1 MTPAAVLLACA
12 VAVADWGPV
21 RLDAEGVPLPPGVA
35 ARLGSSRFRSP
46 GDLIDLRFTPDGRQ
60 LVGTTARAVCVW
72 DAHTGRRVAIHT
84 GFRRIMRLGIRPDGG
99 IVLIVGG
106 VGGLQCVVLD
116 RESGRILH
124 RRPLNDDHDDLA
136 LSADGTRIALRS
148 GGLMQVLDADTGK
161 MVGDLRF
168 SISDISPNHFAF
180 SPDGKHLVAVFSQN
194 WTEVREV
201 ATGNMPYSGTAGD
214 AESDVQEVE
223 FSTDGRELLRLVH
236 SEKKPYRLEAI
247 DLKTEQART
256 LLTFDQPGK
265 RRGGIVP
272 SHDGKSLYLAAQDEV
287 THFDFATK
295 KQLER
300 RTIPFPTIVNRGV
313 LSPDG
318 AVLAV
323 ATSTSG
329 VDLFDAKTLTKLPQ
343 SSDGIVTR
351 SERGK
356 FVADGKRLAVLRGE
370 SFQVLDVGSGVV
382 VGQAGESGEGRYDVH
397 PDGTRY
403 VRSSLK
409 SVEVR
414 DLATHSIQHSFP
426 WESEEPIVPV
436 FLPNGRQLCGN
447 NFHEFKL
454 WNLKSGVQEAHHS
467 VPGGAMMPRPDGR
480 SALKFRVLEG
490 DTEAVELEIVDLATG
505 ESLPDWP
512 LQRFENGAGAAD
524 EHFTKL
530 LIQIRR
536 NHHGLFDLTEGRL
549 VWQRTRFSFGLE
561 SSAFSPDG
569 RTIALR
575 GRRATQFLEAATG
588 KLRYT
593 IPSIE
598 SQRPLAF
605 TPDGKHLAAIGST
618 APVYLWDVR
627 GALRNFPTKLDRPT
641 TESLWSDLLGD
652 DASISFLAL
661 QRLAAAPESTVPF
674 VREKVPPAAVPDAEA
689 VKRWIEALGAPAFRD
704 REAAMKELKKS
715 AASIVAELRAA
726 RDATPS
732 PEVHERLAKILATTY
747 PETPESVRRTRI
759 VELVEWCGTP
769 DAKRLLA
776 DWSAGAKGS
785 LLAAEAKAARE
796 RLR

>member
-1 MTPAAVLLACA
+1 MTPAAVLLACT
-12 VAVADWGPV
+12 VGIADWGPV
-21 RLDAEGVPLPPGVA
+21 RLDAEGVPLPPGVT

-60 LVGTTARAVCVW
+60 LVGITARAVCVW
-72 DAHTGRRVAIHT
+72 DARTGRRIAIHT

-106 VGGLQCVVLD
+106 VGGLQSIVLD
-116 RESGRILH
+116 RESGRFLH
-124 RRPLNDDHDDLA
+124 RRPLNEDHDDLA

-148 GGLMQVLDADTGK
+148 GGLVQVLDAETGK
-161 MVGDLRF
+161 TVGDLRF

-214 AESDVQEVE
+214 AESDVQEVA
-223 FSTDGRELLRLVH
+223 FSADGRELLRLVH

-247 DLKTEQART
+247 DLKAEQART
-256 LLTFDQPGK
+256 LLTFDHPGK

-272 SHDGKSLYLAAQDEV
+272 SHDGKSLFLAAQNEV
-287 THFDFATK
+287 THFDFVTK

-329 VDLFDAKTLTKLPQ
+329 VDLYDAKTLTKLPQ

-351 SERGK
+351 SERGQ
-356 FVADGKRLAVLRGE
+356 FVANGKRLAVLG
-370 SFQVLDVGSGVV
+370 SGYFQLLDVTT
-382 VGQAGESGEGRYDVH
+382 GQLFAEFNDPYYQTAIHPNGELFARTLFKNVEICDMATGRIRSSFAWKTDSAMSMNFDRTGRYLFGCNGRMFRMWDWSAEREIH
-397 PDGTRY
+397 SHDRANGELLPLPDETTAMSIRIIIADMET
-403 VRSSLK
+403 
-409 SVEVR
+409 VELER
-414 DLATHSIQHSFP
+414 INLATGS
-426 WESEEPIVPV
+426 PV
-436 FLPNGRQLCGN
+436 SDWPKRRF
-447 NFHEFKL
+447 
-454 WNLKSGVQEAHHS
+454 
-467 VPGGAMMPRPDGR
+467 
-480 SALKFRVLEG
+480 EG
-490 DTEAVELEIVDLATG
+490 DTVVAFPDVRKAIVRTG
-505 ESLPDWP
+505 
-512 LQRFENGAGAAD
+512 QFRYV
-524 EHFTKL
+524 
-530 LIQIRR
+530 
-536 NHHGLFDLTEGRL
+536 LFDLDEGRTL
-549 VWQRTRFSFGLE
+549 WQQSSLRSGLE
-561 SSAFSPDG
+561 SPVFSPDG

-575 GRRATQFLEAATG
+575 GRRAIQFLEAATG

-593 IPSIE
+593 IPTAE

-605 TPDGKHLAAIGST
+605 TPDGKHLATIGST
-618 APVYLWDVR
+618 APLYLWDVR
-627 GALRNFPTKLDRPT
+627 GAFRNFPTKLDRPT
-641 TESLWSDLLGD
+641 TEALWCDLLGD
-652 DASISFLAL
+652 DASISYLAL
-661 QRLAAAPESTVPF
+661 QRLAAAPETTVPY

-689 VKRWIEALGAPAFRD
+689 VKRWIDALGAPAFRD
-704 REAAMKELKKS
+704 RETAMKELKKS
-715 AASIVAELRAA
+715 SAAIVAELRAA